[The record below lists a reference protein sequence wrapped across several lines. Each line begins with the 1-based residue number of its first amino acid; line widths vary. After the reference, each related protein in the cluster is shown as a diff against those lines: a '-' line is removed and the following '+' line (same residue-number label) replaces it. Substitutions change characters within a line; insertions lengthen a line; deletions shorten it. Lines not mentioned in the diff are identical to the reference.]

1 MTLKHFIER
10 PVLAS
15 VISIVIVI
23 AGLIGLATLPV
34 EQYPDIA
41 PPTVMVRAS
50 YPGASAETIQKS
62 VIVPL
67 EQAING
73 VEDMTYMTSSA
84 AVGSASVTVY
94 FRQGINADMAAV
106 NVQNRISRATGQ
118 LPSEVTQIGVTTMKR
133 QTSMVKIFSLY
144 SPDDS
149 YDETFLS
156 NYLKINIEPR
166 VLRIAGVGEAF
177 TLGADYSMRI
187 WLKPDVM
194 AQYKLIPS
202 DVTAALAEQNIESAT
217 GTLGENSQN
226 TFQYTMKYR
235 GRLMTPEEFGEIV
248 LLAQPDGTILH
259 LSKTAAHRDIPVLG
273 VNLGSLGFMAEL
285 ESKDLSRLRDL
296 CDGKYEIE
304 SHMMLDVSVQRDGRV
319 IYSNLALNEALIA
332 RGNISRVIR
341 LQIFTEQGK
350 LVDVAG
356 DGVIVASPTG
366 STAYSLSAGGPVVEP
381 TARNFI
387 VSPICAH
394 SVHANAYVL
403 SPERVITVQT
413 EKNSYKPVLLSVDG
427 GRAFSLRSGDSIEVR
442 RSKFDT
448 KLVRLSKR
456 SFCEILQK
464 KMLMGGTSNEE

>member
-1 MTLKHFIER
+1 MLRKVILCPNPYRDAQLRVAKEAKR
-10 PVLAS
+10 VLDE
-15 VISIVIVI
+15 VGCPNVVCLPFRNQEPPEGY
-23 AGLIGLATLPV
+23 GL
-34 EQYPDIA
+34 
-41 PPTVMVRAS
+41 
-50 YPGASAETIQKS
+50 
-62 VIVPL
+62 
-67 EQAING
+67 
-73 VEDMTYMTSSA
+73 
-84 AVGSASVTVY
+84 
-94 FRQGINADMAAV
+94 
-106 NVQNRISRATGQ
+106 
-118 LPSEVTQIGVTTMKR
+118 
-133 QTSMVKIFSLY
+133 
-144 SPDDS
+144 
-149 YDETFLS
+149 
-156 NYLKINIEPR
+156 NIEPLQQEIR
-166 VLRIAGVGEAF
+166 
-177 TLGADYSMRI
+177 GADMI
-187 WLKPDVM
+187 I
-194 AQYKLIPS
+194 A
-202 DVTAALAEQNIESAT
+202 
-217 GTLGENSQN
+217 
-226 TFQYTMKYR
+226 
-235 GRLMTPEEFGEIV
+235 FGG
-248 LLAQPDGTILH
+248 DGTILH

-285 ESKDLSRLRDL
+285 ESKGLSQLRDL

>member
-1 MTLKHFIER
+1 MLRKVILCPNPYRDAQLRVAKEAKR
-10 PVLAS
+10 VLDE
-15 VISIVIVI
+15 VGCPNVVCLPFRNQEPPEGY
-23 AGLIGLATLPV
+23 GL
-34 EQYPDIA
+34 
-41 PPTVMVRAS
+41 
-50 YPGASAETIQKS
+50 
-62 VIVPL
+62 
-67 EQAING
+67 
-73 VEDMTYMTSSA
+73 
-84 AVGSASVTVY
+84 
-94 FRQGINADMAAV
+94 
-106 NVQNRISRATGQ
+106 
-118 LPSEVTQIGVTTMKR
+118 
-133 QTSMVKIFSLY
+133 
-144 SPDDS
+144 
-149 YDETFLS
+149 
-156 NYLKINIEPR
+156 NIEPLQQEIR
-166 VLRIAGVGEAF
+166 
-177 TLGADYSMRI
+177 GADMI
-187 WLKPDVM
+187 I
-194 AQYKLIPS
+194 A
-202 DVTAALAEQNIESAT
+202 
-217 GTLGENSQN
+217 
-226 TFQYTMKYR
+226 
-235 GRLMTPEEFGEIV
+235 FGG
-248 LLAQPDGTILH
+248 DGTILH

-285 ESKDLSRLRDL
+285 ESKDLLRLRDL
-296 CDGKYEIE
+296 CDGKCEIE

-319 IYSNLALNEALIA
+319 ICSNLALNEALIA

>member
-1 MTLKHFIER
+1 MLRKVILCPNPYRDAQLRVAKEAKR
-10 PVLAS
+10 VLDE
-15 VISIVIVI
+15 VGCPNVVCLPFRNQEPPEGY
-23 AGLIGLATLPV
+23 GL
-34 EQYPDIA
+34 
-41 PPTVMVRAS
+41 
-50 YPGASAETIQKS
+50 
-62 VIVPL
+62 
-67 EQAING
+67 
-73 VEDMTYMTSSA
+73 
-84 AVGSASVTVY
+84 
-94 FRQGINADMAAV
+94 
-106 NVQNRISRATGQ
+106 
-118 LPSEVTQIGVTTMKR
+118 
-133 QTSMVKIFSLY
+133 
-144 SPDDS
+144 
-149 YDETFLS
+149 
-156 NYLKINIEPR
+156 NIEPLQQEIR
-166 VLRIAGVGEAF
+166 
-177 TLGADYSMRI
+177 GADMI
-187 WLKPDVM
+187 I
-194 AQYKLIPS
+194 A
-202 DVTAALAEQNIESAT
+202 
-217 GTLGENSQN
+217 
-226 TFQYTMKYR
+226 
-235 GRLMTPEEFGEIV
+235 FGG
-248 LLAQPDGTILH
+248 DGTILH

-285 ESKDLSRLRDL
+285 ESKELSQLRDL

-356 DGVIVASPTG
+356 DGVIVACPTG

>member
-1 MTLKHFIER
+1 MLRKVILCPNPYRDAQLRVAKEAKR
-10 PVLAS
+10 VLDE
-15 VISIVIVI
+15 VGCPNVVCLPFRNQEPPEGY
-23 AGLIGLATLPV
+23 GL
-34 EQYPDIA
+34 
-41 PPTVMVRAS
+41 
-50 YPGASAETIQKS
+50 
-62 VIVPL
+62 
-67 EQAING
+67 
-73 VEDMTYMTSSA
+73 
-84 AVGSASVTVY
+84 
-94 FRQGINADMAAV
+94 
-106 NVQNRISRATGQ
+106 
-118 LPSEVTQIGVTTMKR
+118 
-133 QTSMVKIFSLY
+133 
-144 SPDDS
+144 
-149 YDETFLS
+149 
-156 NYLKINIEPR
+156 NIEPLQQEIR
-166 VLRIAGVGEAF
+166 
-177 TLGADYSMRI
+177 GADMI
-187 WLKPDVM
+187 I
-194 AQYKLIPS
+194 A
-202 DVTAALAEQNIESAT
+202 
-217 GTLGENSQN
+217 
-226 TFQYTMKYR
+226 
-235 GRLMTPEEFGEIV
+235 FGG
-248 LLAQPDGTILH
+248 DGTILH

-285 ESKDLSRLRDL
+285 ESKELPQLRDL

>member
-1 MTLKHFIER
+1 MLRKVILCPNPYRDAQLRVAKEAKR
-10 PVLAS
+10 VLDE
-15 VISIVIVI
+15 VGCPNVVCLPFRNQEPPEGY
-23 AGLIGLATLPV
+23 GL
-34 EQYPDIA
+34 
-41 PPTVMVRAS
+41 
-50 YPGASAETIQKS
+50 
-62 VIVPL
+62 
-67 EQAING
+67 
-73 VEDMTYMTSSA
+73 
-84 AVGSASVTVY
+84 
-94 FRQGINADMAAV
+94 
-106 NVQNRISRATGQ
+106 
-118 LPSEVTQIGVTTMKR
+118 
-133 QTSMVKIFSLY
+133 
-144 SPDDS
+144 
-149 YDETFLS
+149 
-156 NYLKINIEPR
+156 NIEPLQQEIR
-166 VLRIAGVGEAF
+166 
-177 TLGADYSMRI
+177 GADMI
-187 WLKPDVM
+187 I
-194 AQYKLIPS
+194 A
-202 DVTAALAEQNIESAT
+202 
-217 GTLGENSQN
+217 
-226 TFQYTMKYR
+226 
-235 GRLMTPEEFGEIV
+235 FGG
-248 LLAQPDGTILH
+248 DGTILH

-285 ESKDLSRLRDL
+285 ESKDLLRLRDL

-341 LQIFTEQGK
+341 LQIFPEQGK

-356 DGVIVASPTG
+356 DG
-366 STAYSLSAGGPVVEP
+366 VVEP

>member
-1 MTLKHFIER
+1 MLRKVILCPNPYRDAQLCVAKEAKR
-10 PVLAS
+10 VLDE
-15 VISIVIVI
+15 VGCPNVVCLPFRNQEPPEGY
-23 AGLIGLATLPV
+23 GL
-34 EQYPDIA
+34 
-41 PPTVMVRAS
+41 
-50 YPGASAETIQKS
+50 
-62 VIVPL
+62 
-67 EQAING
+67 
-73 VEDMTYMTSSA
+73 
-84 AVGSASVTVY
+84 
-94 FRQGINADMAAV
+94 
-106 NVQNRISRATGQ
+106 
-118 LPSEVTQIGVTTMKR
+118 
-133 QTSMVKIFSLY
+133 
-144 SPDDS
+144 
-149 YDETFLS
+149 
-156 NYLKINIEPR
+156 NIEPLQQEIR
-166 VLRIAGVGEAF
+166 
-177 TLGADYSMRI
+177 GADMI
-187 WLKPDVM
+187 I
-194 AQYKLIPS
+194 A
-202 DVTAALAEQNIESAT
+202 
-217 GTLGENSQN
+217 
-226 TFQYTMKYR
+226 
-235 GRLMTPEEFGEIV
+235 FGG
-248 LLAQPDGTILH
+248 DGTILH

-285 ESKDLSRLRDL
+285 ESKELSQLRDL

>member
-1 MTLKHFIER
+1 MLRKVILCPNPYRDAQLRVAKEAKR
-10 PVLAS
+10 VLDE
-15 VISIVIVI
+15 VGCPNVVCLPFRNQEPPEGY
-23 AGLIGLATLPV
+23 GL
-34 EQYPDIA
+34 
-41 PPTVMVRAS
+41 
-50 YPGASAETIQKS
+50 
-62 VIVPL
+62 
-67 EQAING
+67 
-73 VEDMTYMTSSA
+73 
-84 AVGSASVTVY
+84 
-94 FRQGINADMAAV
+94 
-106 NVQNRISRATGQ
+106 
-118 LPSEVTQIGVTTMKR
+118 
-133 QTSMVKIFSLY
+133 
-144 SPDDS
+144 
-149 YDETFLS
+149 
-156 NYLKINIEPR
+156 NIEPLQQEIR
-166 VLRIAGVGEAF
+166 
-177 TLGADYSMRI
+177 GADMI
-187 WLKPDVM
+187 I
-194 AQYKLIPS
+194 A
-202 DVTAALAEQNIESAT
+202 
-217 GTLGENSQN
+217 
-226 TFQYTMKYR
+226 
-235 GRLMTPEEFGEIV
+235 FGG
-248 LLAQPDGTILH
+248 DGTILH

-285 ESKDLSRLRDL
+285 ESKELSQLRDL

-387 VSPICAH
+387 VSLICAH

>member
-1 MTLKHFIER
+1 MLRKVILCPNPYRDAQLRVAKEAKR
-10 PVLAS
+10 VLDE
-15 VISIVIVI
+15 VGCPNVVCLPFRNQEPPEGY
-23 AGLIGLATLPV
+23 GL
-34 EQYPDIA
+34 
-41 PPTVMVRAS
+41 
-50 YPGASAETIQKS
+50 
-62 VIVPL
+62 
-67 EQAING
+67 
-73 VEDMTYMTSSA
+73 
-84 AVGSASVTVY
+84 
-94 FRQGINADMAAV
+94 
-106 NVQNRISRATGQ
+106 
-118 LPSEVTQIGVTTMKR
+118 
-133 QTSMVKIFSLY
+133 
-144 SPDDS
+144 
-149 YDETFLS
+149 
-156 NYLKINIEPR
+156 NIEPLQQEIR
-166 VLRIAGVGEAF
+166 
-177 TLGADYSMRI
+177 GADMI
-187 WLKPDVM
+187 I
-194 AQYKLIPS
+194 A
-202 DVTAALAEQNIESAT
+202 
-217 GTLGENSQN
+217 
-226 TFQYTMKYR
+226 
-235 GRLMTPEEFGEIV
+235 FGG
-248 LLAQPDGTILH
+248 DGTILH

-285 ESKDLSRLRDL
+285 ESKELSQLRDL

-366 STAYSLSAGGPVVEP
+366 STAYSLSVGGPVVEP

>member
-1 MTLKHFIER
+1 MLRKVILCPNPYRDAQLRVAKEAKR
-10 PVLAS
+10 VLDE
-15 VISIVIVI
+15 VGCPNVVCLPFRNQEPPEGY
-23 AGLIGLATLPV
+23 GL
-34 EQYPDIA
+34 
-41 PPTVMVRAS
+41 
-50 YPGASAETIQKS
+50 
-62 VIVPL
+62 
-67 EQAING
+67 
-73 VEDMTYMTSSA
+73 
-84 AVGSASVTVY
+84 
-94 FRQGINADMAAV
+94 
-106 NVQNRISRATGQ
+106 
-118 LPSEVTQIGVTTMKR
+118 
-133 QTSMVKIFSLY
+133 
-144 SPDDS
+144 
-149 YDETFLS
+149 
-156 NYLKINIEPR
+156 NIEPLQQEIR
-166 VLRIAGVGEAF
+166 
-177 TLGADYSMRI
+177 GADMI
-187 WLKPDVM
+187 I
-194 AQYKLIPS
+194 A
-202 DVTAALAEQNIESAT
+202 
-217 GTLGENSQN
+217 
-226 TFQYTMKYR
+226 
-235 GRLMTPEEFGEIV
+235 FGG
-248 LLAQPDGTILH
+248 DGTILH

-285 ESKDLSRLRDL
+285 ESEELSQLRDL

>member
-1 MTLKHFIER
+1 M
-10 PVLAS
+10 
-15 VISIVIVI
+15 
-23 AGLIGLATLPV
+23 
-34 EQYPDIA
+34 
-41 PPTVMVRAS
+41 
-50 YPGASAETIQKS
+50 
-62 VIVPL
+62 
-67 EQAING
+67 
-73 VEDMTYMTSSA
+73 
-84 AVGSASVTVY
+84 
-94 FRQGINADMAAV
+94 
-106 NVQNRISRATGQ
+106 
-118 LPSEVTQIGVTTMKR
+118 
-133 QTSMVKIFSLY
+133 
-144 SPDDS
+144 
-149 YDETFLS
+149 
-156 NYLKINIEPR
+156 
-166 VLRIAGVGEAF
+166 
-177 TLGADYSMRI
+177 
-187 WLKPDVM
+187 
-194 AQYKLIPS
+194 
-202 DVTAALAEQNIESAT
+202 
-217 GTLGENSQN
+217 
-226 TFQYTMKYR
+226 
-235 GRLMTPEEFGEIV
+235 
-248 LLAQPDGTILH
+248 
-259 LSKTAAHRDIPVLG
+259 LG

-285 ESKDLSRLRDL
+285 ESKELSQLRDL

>member
-1 MTLKHFIER
+1 MLRKVILCPNPYRDAQLRVAKEAKR
-10 PVLAS
+10 VLDE
-15 VISIVIVI
+15 VGCPNVVCLPFRNQEPPEGY
-23 AGLIGLATLPV
+23 GL
-34 EQYPDIA
+34 
-41 PPTVMVRAS
+41 
-50 YPGASAETIQKS
+50 
-62 VIVPL
+62 
-67 EQAING
+67 
-73 VEDMTYMTSSA
+73 
-84 AVGSASVTVY
+84 
-94 FRQGINADMAAV
+94 
-106 NVQNRISRATGQ
+106 
-118 LPSEVTQIGVTTMKR
+118 
-133 QTSMVKIFSLY
+133 
-144 SPDDS
+144 
-149 YDETFLS
+149 
-156 NYLKINIEPR
+156 NIEPLQQEIR
-166 VLRIAGVGEAF
+166 
-177 TLGADYSMRI
+177 GADMI
-187 WLKPDVM
+187 I
-194 AQYKLIPS
+194 A
-202 DVTAALAEQNIESAT
+202 
-217 GTLGENSQN
+217 
-226 TFQYTMKYR
+226 
-235 GRLMTPEEFGEIV
+235 FGG
-248 LLAQPDGTILH
+248 DGTILH

-285 ESKDLSRLRDL
+285 ESKELSQLRDL

-464 KMLMGGTSNEE
+464 KMLMGRNQQ